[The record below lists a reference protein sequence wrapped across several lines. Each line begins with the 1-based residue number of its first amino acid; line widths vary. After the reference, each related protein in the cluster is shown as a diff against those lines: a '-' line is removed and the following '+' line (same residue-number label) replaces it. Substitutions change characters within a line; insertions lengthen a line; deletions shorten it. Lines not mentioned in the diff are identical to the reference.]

1 MDESIF
7 RTVSLFSVHSLISVI
22 GQEQVQERVNALAV
36 VVDDTAIQQIDGGVV
51 LNEING
57 TSSVQADR
65 ATEGEE
71 KDEINGDEMEI
82 IDSNNNHAVTS
93 VDENNG
99 EENKNEDGNSMITE
113 EVEEEE
119 EEEEEEELSLSV
131 ASQSYD
137 NGISFN
143 GNFSS
148 SKSKS
153 LSVSNMTPAVKEKIE
168 VLSRKSL
175 QLLSQLCISE
185 PALLKVLFSIY
196 GAAASANKVLISADP
211 GPNSSSSSELKK
223 VELKVEGEKGKED
236 SSSSGEKLNVRVES
250 KYTIVCDM
258 IEAELSNIIPIISK
272 RKESALIFSMLS
284 SPDNDPYVRALLEIS
299 TEIMCSDY
307 SVPANAELIKAVRL
321 YTESSLF
328 LRSLEGYD
336 EFNNKNEN
344 SIENEKTIDSNNSI
358 FEETKKT
365 ATLRMFFPL
374 LGGFEYSELIALLPN
389 LLISFGDQ
397 PEVIKTAFKRMFSA
411 RPPPLSRAKLFAAL
425 HR

>member
-22 GQEQVQERVNALAV
+22 GQEQVQERVNALSLAV
-36 VVDDTAIQQIDGGVV
+36 VVGDTAIQQIDGGVV

-82 IDSNNNHAVTS
+82 IDSSNNHAVTS

-99 EENKNEDGNSMITE
+99 EENKNEDGNAMITE

-119 EEEEEEELSLSV
+119 EEEEEEELSLSI

-196 GAAASANKVLISADP
+196 GAAASANKILLSADP
-211 GPNSSSSSELKK
+211 GSDSSSTTELKK

-236 SSSSGEKLNVRVES
+236 SSSSGEKVRVES

-284 SPDNDPYVRALLEIS
+284 SSDNDPYVRTLLEIS